1 MRRILEATESLEEMQ
16 LITARQVPLLAPSP
30 SDLLCL
36 ASTEIGCGPR
46 GQVMQQLAATFGA
59 SVEEHKEAVKVP
71 DSHDRP
77 LCADRSVL
85 ML

>member
-16 LITARQVPLLAPSP
+16 RITARQVPLLVPSP
-30 SDLLCL
+30 SGLLSL

-59 SVEEHKEAVKVP
+59 SVEEHKEAVKV
-71 DSHDRP
+71 
-77 LCADRSVL
+77 A
-85 ML
+85 